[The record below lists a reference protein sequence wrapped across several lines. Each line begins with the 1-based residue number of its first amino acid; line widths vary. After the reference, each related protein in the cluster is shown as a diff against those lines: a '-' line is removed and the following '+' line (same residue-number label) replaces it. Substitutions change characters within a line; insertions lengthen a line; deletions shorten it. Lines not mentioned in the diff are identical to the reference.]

1 MMRELQ
7 MDLTK
12 YLKKDILYNDL
23 GFSTGKSTHDLINE
37 MQAQGLLVDFLE
49 ITGEIIRV
57 PVKAIGGKP
66 DTGGQKSGYYA
77 VNQVGGHMFC
87 TYGNWK
93 TGFEGKWSSIDTN
106 QLSIVDRQELQKQ
119 IEEASAKSRAERKQR
134 QDEVAVEMQEKFKI
148 CHEAIDMNISRIKKL
163 KVMG

>member
-1 MMRELQ
+1 

-57 PVKAIGGKP
+57 PVKAIGCKP

-77 VNQVGGHMFC
+77 INQVGGHMFC

-119 IEEASAKSRAERKQR
+119 MEEASAKSRKERQQR
-134 QDEVAVEMQEKFKI
+134 QDEVAVEMQEKFQLQL
-148 CHEAIDMNISRIKKL
+148 HLVFVAFLYET
-163 KVMG
+163 

>member
-1 MMRELQ
+1 

-119 IEEASAKSRAERKQR
+119 MKKLVLSRVQKGSNDKMKLQLKCKKSLRFATKPLT
-134 QDEVAVEMQEKFKI
+134 
-148 CHEAIDMNISRIKKL
+148 MNISRIKKL

>member
-1 MMRELQ
+1 MRELQ

-66 DTGGQKSGYYA
+66 DT
-77 VNQVGGHMFC
+77 
-87 TYGNWK
+87 
-93 TGFEGKWSSIDTN
+93 
-106 QLSIVDRQELQKQ
+106 
-119 IEEASAKSRAERKQR
+119 
-134 QDEVAVEMQEKFKI
+134 EVWILCCQPG
-148 CHEAIDMNISRIKKL
+148 S
-163 KVMG
+163 